1 MKRHATNTRTRWA
14 QRARVNERG
23 GFTLIEIMVAIA
35 IVAILMTISI
45 PFVRMA
51 IDTPRGINGAVR
63 LVEDACRD
71 ARAKAILDHGS
82 VDLVIRTGDRSFS
95 ISGAPAA
102 AGDRSLS
109 PDVSGNEWRM
119 PERSGGKSSAPKVE
133 FKRQYPANLPQ
144 SIEIEGLGVN
154 GEDWTEDE
162 EARVRFY
169 ADGTSDAMSIVLR
182 SDENERRNIWLEVV
196 TGLPEVE
203 TDPQRFRAR

>member
-1 MKRHATNTRTRWA
+1 MTSRTTNA
-14 QRARVNERG
+14 GPGLLQRSRRNDCP

-35 IVAILMTISI
+35 IVAILITIGI
-45 PFVRMA
+45 PFIRMA
-51 IDTPRGINGAVR
+51 IDSPRGINGAVR

-71 ARAKAILDHGS
+71 ARAKAILDHAS
-82 VDLVIRTGDRSFS
+82 VDLVIRPGDRSFS
-95 ISGAPAA
+95 ISGAAAA

-119 PERSGGKSSAPKVE
+119 PERSSGKSTTKVE
-133 FKRQYPANLPQ
+133 FKRPYPASLPQ

-162 EARVRFY
+162 EAHVRFY
-169 ADGTSDAMSIVLR
+169 ADGTSDAMSMVLK

>member
-1 MKRHATNTRTRWA
+1 MRLFTNDDLRLASHR
-14 QRARVNERG
+14 RAPA

-35 IVAILMTISI
+35 IVAILITIGI
-45 PFVRMA
+45 PFIRMA
-51 IDTPRGINGAVR
+51 IDSPRGISGAVR

-71 ARAKAILDHGS
+71 ARAKAILDHAS
-82 VDLVIRTGDRSFS
+82 VDLVIRPGDRSFS

-102 AGDRSLS
+102 TDRSFS

-119 PERSGGKSSAPKVE
+119 EDRPTGKSTVKVE
-133 FKRQYPANLPQ
+133 FKRPYPASLPTT
-144 SIEIEGLGVN
+144 IVIEGLGVN
-154 GEDWTEDE
+154 GEDWTEDA

-203 TDPQRFRAR
+203 SDPQRFRAR